1 MLLKWMAFYMAFCT
15 CNNISRG
22 QIHLNG
28 IAGSKGICISLKDI
42 ANLSFIICTN
52 LHQINAKFPLFDYC
66 QSDRQKVLILC
77 LEFVLLLC
85 IRMNIFYKL
94 KIHLYFFLNLC
105 LSVDLISCE
114 GTFIFVCDTIWKY
127 FTEFFIYLWLPPAL
141 CRDLK
146 FLKLSDCLFLLSG
159 LWVTFPLQDYTHI
172 LFLLVFFM
180 S

>member
-1 MLLKWMAFYMAFCT
+1 MLLKWMAFYMAFYT

-94 KIHLYFFLNLC
+94 KIHLYFFFLIFAFLLIWFHVKGLLS
-105 LSVDLISCE
+105 LSVIPFENISLNFS
-114 GTFIFVCDTIWKY
+114 FIFD
-127 FTEFFIYLWLPPAL
+127 
-141 CRDLK
+141 
-146 FLKLSDCLFLLSG
+146 
-159 LWVTFPLQDYTHI
+159 FPLLYAEI
-172 LFLLVFFM
+172 
-180 S
+180 

>member
-42 ANLSFIICTN
+42 ANWSFIICTN

-94 KIHLYFFLNLC
+94 KIHLCFFFLIFAFLLIWFHAKGLLS
-105 LSVDLISCE
+105 LSVIPFENISLNFS
-114 GTFIFVCDTIWKY
+114 FIFD
-127 FTEFFIYLWLPPAL
+127 
-141 CRDLK
+141 
-146 FLKLSDCLFLLSG
+146 
-159 LWVTFPLQDYTHI
+159 FPLLYAEI
-172 LFLLVFFM
+172 
-180 S
+180 

>member
-28 IAGSKGICISLKDI
+28 IAGSKGVCISLKDI

-94 KIHLYFFLNLC
+94 KIHLHFFFLIFAFLLIWFYVKGLLS
-105 LSVDLISCE
+105 LSVIPFENISLNFS
-114 GTFIFVCDTIWKY
+114 FIFD
-127 FTEFFIYLWLPPAL
+127 
-141 CRDLK
+141 
-146 FLKLSDCLFLLSG
+146 
-159 LWVTFPLQDYTHI
+159 FPLLYAEI
-172 LFLLVFFM
+172 
-180 S
+180 